1 MAKERV
7 SNFDADSFIESV
19 RESSVPSYHAARQTE
34 DAEGEKPERKQKK
47 PKASHPG
54 MSYEIPEDDLDER
67 FADLDMSDSEID
79 YIKTYV
85 FNNSFRKVNQN
96 GNPIVIRGKHLTMIK
111 KILRLLN
118 EDANMATYI
127 DNVLTQHFKQFYPTI
142 VEIYKKFP
150 PQF

>member
-7 SNFDADSFIESV
+7 TNFDADGFIESV
-19 RESSVPSYHAARQTE
+19 RESSVPSYHAATHSDSAGKENVKRQT
-34 DAEGEKPERKQKK
+34 KNVKV
-47 PKASHPG
+47 SHPEIT
-54 MSYEIPEDDLDER
+54 YEIPDDDVEGR
-67 FADLDMSDSEID
+67 FTDLNMSDTEID

-96 GNPIVIRGKHLTMIK
+96 GKPIVIRGKHLTMIK

-118 EDANMATYI
+118 DDGNMATYI